1 MDSPSSIL
9 DIFLKL
15 DEVLHGVLQTWG
27 PWTYVLLFAII
38 LCETGLVV
46 MPFLPGDSLLFA
58 AGAMAALY
66 SDDLNVVA
74 LIVLLSIAAILG
86 DTINYA
92 IGRWL
97 GPRAF
102 TIDKWFLKH
111 EHLERTQQFY
121 ARHGGKTIVLARFV
135 PIVRTFAPF
144 VAGVGRMHYP
154 QFLFFNVVGADLH
167 AGRLLLRQ
175 LPGRQGKLRTRRGGH
190 RSGVGA
196 ADRLGNVVG
205 PSPREAPCIV
215 MLARS
220 PRLTPVGFLS
230 AAILFR

>member
-1 MDSPSSIL
+1 MDSPGSIL

-15 DEVLHGVLQTWG
+15 DEVLHGVLQAWG
-27 PWTYVLLFAII
+27 PWTYALLFAII

-46 MPFLPGDSLLFA
+46 TPFLPGDSLLFA

-66 SDDLNVVA
+66 PDDLNIVA
-74 LIVLLSIAAILG
+74 LLVLLSIAAVAG

-111 EHLERTQQFY
+111 EHLERTQRFY
-121 ARHGGKTIVLARFV
+121 ERHGGKTIVLARFV

-154 QFLFFNVVGADLH
+154 EFLFYNVVGGLAWVLICTL
-167 AGRLLLRQ
+167 AGYFFGNVPVVKENFELVVVGIVVVSV
-175 LPGRQGKLRTRRGGH
+175 LPIAWEMWAARRRG
-190 RSGVGA
+190 R
-196 ADRLGNVVG
+196 
-205 PSPREAPCIV
+205 
-215 MLARS
+215 
-220 PRLTPVGFLS
+220 
-230 AAILFR
+230 

>member
-154 QFLFFNVVGADLH
+154 QFLFFNVVGGIAWVLICTL
-167 AGRLLLRQ
+167 AGYFF
-175 LPGRQGKLRTRRGGH
+175 
-190 RSGVGA
+190 
-196 ADRLGNVVG
+196 GNFPVVKENFELVVVG
-205 PSPREAPCIV
+205 IV
-215 MLARS
+215 VVSVLPIAWEMWSARRRAKHHAS
-220 PRLTPVGFLS
+220 
-230 AAILFR
+230 